1 MRTNLTVANSTE
13 AATNVTTRF
22 TPVHFRC
29 AGPQRRGTVA
39 VCARWLCVCDCCAA
53 AAPAA
58 PRAKMPLAF
67 EADYKAGSADFD
79 ALLVFACRGGYI
91 IPMQPGNGTSG
102 TPPSTTA
109 VKASPLS
116 FVLPLPGLLAPG
128 NASSAGGDWQY
139 NLTSGLMYNDDGE
152 MLQVG
157 GKGLQQ
163 GATLPS
169 AACLILLPLQPVVA
183 AALPRPS
190 SAMSRAAHELA
201 TTLLCCQL
209 LGGALHSH
217 LPLHPPFPPHPL
229 ALATQVGAD
238 PCSLLT
244 ANSTIAFNT
253 SSGRHTGTLL
263 LSVGGGQAALA
274 SPPISASEGP
284 PAAPGR
290 PLKALH
296 PAPLLRRPPLAG
308 PRSVMSAFLA
318 SACR

>member
-1 MRTNLTVANSTE
+1 MGMWYSAWNWYDTVDATGAPVRTNLTVANSTE

-22 TPVHFRC
+22 TPVHF
-29 AGPQRRGTVA
+29 
-39 VCARWLCVCDCCAA
+39 
-53 AAPAA
+53 
-58 PRAKMPLAF
+58 
-67 EADYKAGSADFD
+67 
-79 ALLVFACRGGYI
+79 RGGYI

-157 GKGLQQ
+157 
-163 GATLPS
+163 
-169 AACLILLPLQPVVA
+169 
-183 AALPRPS
+183 
-190 SAMSRAAHELA
+190 
-201 TTLLCCQL
+201 
-209 LGGALHSH
+209 
-217 LPLHPPFPPHPL
+217 
-229 ALATQVGAD
+229 AD

-263 LSVGGGQAALA
+263 LSATVYELPFAAAGGGTTAYTLPEVLTAGGAATVGTTQHSVPALNA
-274 SPPISASEGP
+274 TA
-284 PAAPGR
+284 AAPPDGIAAR
-290 PLKALH
+290 VNGTDAPGSLHFDLQPQGLRLPLRCGAGF
-296 PAPLLRRPPLAG
+296 LLVW
-308 PRSVMSAFLA
+308 SE
-318 SACR
+318 